1 MPPPDAGVAMVRVV
15 SDHHLNKWLDVAA
28 GCGWIEVDSDRHARR
43 GLYLALGLDEGALT
57 HWLAFDQDQPVGFA
71 SSYLE
76 VNVIDLCNLGVAQSY
91 RRRGIGRASI
101 ATRLADGAS
110 RCATTVVS
118 APSREGWRI

>member
-1 MPPPDAGVAMVRVV
+1 MLVWSWFGLFRTTT
-15 SDHHLNKWLDVAA
+15 LNKWLDVAA

-91 RRRGIGRASI
+91 RLAGSAEI
-101 ATRLADGAS
+101 AIRLASTRISPGAVIADT
-110 RCATTVVS
+110 CFYL
-118 APSREGWRI
+118 PI